1 MPITRAGIAA
11 TVDKTENLQARA
23 HPNDLESNPGRGRQR
38 GRGRG
43 RGGHKGRGGGGT
55 KRQNSPSPVQP
66 AQKRQCKDNAPAM
79 VPGAHK
85 SSDDGGLALGGK
97 ISNCV
102 NKQRTQDLAFEVHS
116 TTALTNHQS
125 TGHEAQAG
133 KQENAALPNSGGSD
147 QQSEGSEL
155 VMVPLK
161 STAAQRA
168 KALKNA
174 QDRHTARQ
182 AIVNCARNLPAIFE
196 EDNED
201 GGIEVKGGG
210 NSIHESERGDVR
222 PAQQNQDD
230 ALLSKASD
238 PQKEEQEPSPSVCRT
253 AKWVHSGLQSRR
265 ASIEAEMNRIR
276 ATSNFVMEQEK
287 KLDELTAQLEDLGT
301 LVVETIE

>member
-1 MPITRAGIAA
+1 MTWNQIQVEGDSEDEAEGVADTKAEAEVAPSARILHLLCSQHRRDSARTTRQPWCLERTNPATTEVSLLEVRFPIA
-11 TVDKTENLQARA
+11 
-23 HPNDLESNPGRGRQR
+23 S
-38 GRGRG
+38 
-43 RGGHKGRGGGGT
+43 
-55 KRQNSPSPVQP
+55 
-66 AQKRQCKDNAPAM
+66 
-79 VPGAHK
+79 
-85 SSDDGGLALGGK
+85 
-97 ISNCV
+97 
-102 NKQRTQDLAFEVHS
+102 NKQRIQELAFEVHS
-116 TTALTNHQS
+116 TTALTSHQS

-133 KQENAALPNSGGSD
+133 KQENAAVPNSGGSD

-201 GGIEVKGGG
+201 GGIEVNGGG

-238 PQKEEQEPSPSVCRT
+238 SRKEEQEPSPSVART
-253 AKWVHSGLQSRR
+253 AKWVHSGLQRTR
-265 ASIEAEMNRIR
+265 ASIEAEMSRIR
-276 ATSNFVMEQEK
+276 ATSTFIMEQEK

>member
-1 MPITRAGIAA
+1 MPITRAGTAA
-11 TVDKTENLQARA
+11 TVDKTENLQAHA

-38 GRGRG
+38 GRGRV
-43 RGGHKGRGGGGT
+43 RGGNKGRGGGGT

-79 VPGAHK
+79 VPGVHK

-102 NKQRTQDLAFEVHS
+102 NKQRIQDLAFEVHS

-133 KQENAALPNSGGSD
+133 KQENVAVPNSGGSD

-155 VMVPLK
+155 VMLPLK

-182 AIVNCARNLPAIFE
+182 AIVNCARNLPAILE

-201 GGIEVKGGG
+201 GGIKVNGGG

-238 PQKEEQEPSPSVCRT
+238 SQKEEQEPSPSVGRT
-253 AKWVHSGLQSRR
+253 AKWVHSGLQRRR
-265 ASIEAEMNRIR
+265 ASIEAEMSRIR
-276 ATSNFVMEQEK
+276 ATSNFVIEQEK

-301 LVVETIE
+301 LVVEGIE

>member
-1 MPITRAGIAA
+1 MPITRAGTAA

-38 GRGRG
+38 GRGRV
-43 RGGHKGRGGGGT
+43 RGGNKGRGGGGT

-79 VPGAHK
+79 VPGVHK
-85 SSDDGGLALGGK
+85 SSDDGGLALGG
-97 ISNCV
+97 
-102 NKQRTQDLAFEVHS
+102 
-116 TTALTNHQS
+116 
-125 TGHEAQAG
+125 HEAQAG
-133 KQENAALPNSGGSD
+133 KQENAAVPSGGSD

-155 VMVPLK
+155 VMLPLK

-182 AIVNCARNLPAIFE
+182 AIVNCARNLPAILE

-201 GGIEVKGGG
+201 GGIEVNGGG

-238 PQKEEQEPSPSVCRT
+238 SQKEEQEPSPSIGRT

-276 ATSNFVMEQEK
+276 ATSNFIMEQEK
-287 KLDELTAQLEDLGT
+287 KLDELTAHLEDLGT